1 MQSME
6 KITPNYE
13 MAEQGILGLSRLL
26 GQATWVLTLLAY
38 FLTDIN
44 SWTISS
50 WLTVGFLI
58 WLAAGKIKSIWLAN
72 TIQFSTMTLI
82 LGTPIVFDVANQDNW
97 IPITVIALNMVGVLS
112 FQIKSWLAFPA
123 IITLLVAIKVLID
136 LDLDSYLYGGAKFES
151 GLVSISYLAVVGI
164 VAWFLRRITLNQALL
179 FDEAIETKTNEIK
192 FFYKSQIEREI
203 NQSIARRLHESILN
217 TLNSISRM
225 HDLSLLKEAQAIA
238 RRDMVSLATVEAQIK
253 PIPLAELISEALD
266 RASLK
271 EFNVTVSPGCDCD
284 IPINAFTP
292 LLESILEVLR
302 NAERHSNAKSISILW
317 NCNSSYIELVIKDD
331 GCGFYVMDEKNQG
344 YGQKVIFHQELK
356 KLGHSIEISSEI
368 GTGTEVIWHLKVVN
382 PTSESLE
389 SIQEWPSLTQENFA
403 FRLLFLAIPLF
414 ILTLLPL
421 LTAGFSNQF
430 LTVLNFMVFVT
441 FLIFCAIPSNH
452 KLRLIFLPFLVGSIF
467 WGQFNLIDQTSNCV
481 EALPI
486 QWIINGYTIGILLVM
501 TINFHTLFKLAIV
514 ISNFLLLSPV
524 ARSFGKCQEVVVLPG
539 LTGVVLSVGIIIGL
553 NRLQKNN
560 LISISEHARLTEK
573 YGDEHI
579 KQNLYDRAYLRLQAL
594 TKDAQIL
601 LGVLIDADHTLDL
614 GELKNQSRIQ
624 EHLLR
629 SALTIIELMSL
640 DTQQGMLEMLTRSA
654 RNKVVVAVEAST
666 DKLENLVWP
675 PNLIEFGN
683 EFSKDF
689 SNGTCKLFF
698 YEENFEIILVIEANG
713 EIKESFNRFDFVE
726 IFTNN
731 YIRCSINLGPVKHS
745 LEQIEQLLPQSS
757 ERQ

>member
-1 MQSME
+1 
-6 KITPNYE
+6 
-13 MAEQGILGLSRLL
+13 
-26 GQATWVLTLLAY
+26 
-38 FLTDIN
+38 
-44 SWTISS
+44 
-50 WLTVGFLI
+50 
-58 WLAAGKIKSIWLAN
+58 
-72 TIQFSTMTLI
+72 MTLI

-112 FQIKSWLAFPA
+112 FQIKNWLAFPA

-136 LDLDSYLYGGAKFES
+136 LDLNSYLYGGAKFES
-151 GLVSISYLAVVGI
+151 GLVSISYLAAVGV
-164 VAWFLRRITLNQALL
+164 VAWALRRITLNQALL
-179 FDEAIETKTNEIK
+179 FDEAISVKTQELENINK
-192 FFYKSQIEREI
+192 IQIEREI
-203 NQSIARRLHESILN
+203 NHSIARRLHESILN
-217 TLNSISRM
+217 TLNSISKMR
-225 HDLSLLKEAQAIA
+225 DLSLLQEVKVIVE
-238 RRDMVSLATVEAQIK
+238 RDLAALAVAGTQIK
-253 PIPLAELISEALD
+253 PMPLMELINEALD
-266 RASLK
+266 RANLTG
-271 EFNVTVSPGCDCD
+271 FNVTINPGCDGE
-284 IPINAFTP
+284 IPITAFTP

-302 NAERHSNAKSISILW
+302 NAERHSNAKSISIHW
-317 NCNSSYIELVIKDD
+317 NCNPSYIELVIKDD
-331 GCGFYVMDEKNQG
+331 GCGFDVAAEKMQG
-344 YGQKVIFHQELK
+344 YGQKVISHRELK
-356 KLGHSIEISSEI
+356 KLGHSIEINSEI
-368 GTGTEVIWHLKVVN
+368 GKGTEIVWQLKKVN
-382 PTSESLE
+382 
-389 SIQEWPSLTQENFA
+389 SIAKSIEATEEWPSLTQDNFA
-403 FRLLFLAIPLF
+403 FRLLFLAMPLF
-414 ILTLLPL
+414 IFALLPL

-441 FLIFCAIPSNH
+441 FLIFCTIPSNH
-452 KLRLIFLPFLVGSIF
+452 KLRLISLPFLIASIF

-481 EALPI
+481 AALPI
-486 QWIINGYTIGILLVM
+486 QWIMNGYTVGILLVM
-501 TINFHTLFKLAIV
+501 TINFHNLFKVAIV
-514 ISNFLLLSPV
+514 VMNFLLLIPIAS
-524 ARSFGKCQEVVVLPG
+524 SFGKCQEVVLLPS
-539 LTGVVLSVGIIIGL
+539 LTGVVLAFGIVIGL
-553 NRLQKNN
+553 KRLRKNN
-560 LISISEHARLTEK
+560 LIAISEHARVAEK
-573 YGDEHI
+573 YNDYQI
-579 KQNLYDRAYLRLQAL
+579 RQNSYDRAYLRLQAL

-601 LGVLIDADHTLDL
+601 LRALLDGDKNLDL
-614 GELKNQSRIQ
+614 AELKEQSRIQ